1 MCGIKYLSINIK
13 YLMQRATNITKN
25 IYQNHL
31 QITITFYIKGD
42 KEMKT
47 TKLNT
52 ITVTL
57 SKIIAGISCGGAAL
71 TAIGTVLVGI
81 YGNVISEY
89 LTKEI
94 ESGSLSINYQTA
106 FIRNGAVSASSF
118 VFYMILL
125 TVDLILNALI
135 FSNIAKVFSTGKKSP
150 FSEENVKRIKNVGYF
165 ALAMPIANLIIPTIG
180 LLFKANAYVGFQLS
194 DFLFG
199 FVALCLS
206 QFFAYGASL
215 EKDVEGLL

>member
-1 MCGIKYLSINIK
+1 
-13 YLMQRATNITKN
+13 
-25 IYQNHL
+25 
-31 QITITFYIKGD
+31 
-42 KEMKT
+42 MKT

-52 ITVTL
+52 ITVVL
-57 SKIIAGISCGGAAL
+57 SKVIAGISCVGAAL

-89 LTKEI
+89 LTKEL
-94 ESGSLSINYQTA
+94 ESGRLSMEYHSA
-106 FIRNGAVSASSF
+106 FIFKDGQVSISSF

-150 FSEENVKRIKNVGYF
+150 FSEENVNRIKNVGYF

-180 LLFKANAYVGFQLS
+180 LLFKANAFVGFQLS

-199 FVALCLS
+199 FIALCLS